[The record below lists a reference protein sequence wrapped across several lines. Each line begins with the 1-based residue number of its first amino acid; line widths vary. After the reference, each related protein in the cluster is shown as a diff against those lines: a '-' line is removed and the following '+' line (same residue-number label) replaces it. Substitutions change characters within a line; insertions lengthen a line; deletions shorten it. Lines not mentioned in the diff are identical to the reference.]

1 MHWEISVRNCL
12 QYFVFEITI
21 SILHIGLYGECCAE
35 SCHIWQVI
43 YCVTRNT
50 DLGLWCSS

>member
-21 SILHIGLYGECCAE
+21 SILHIGLSRECCAE

-43 YCVTRNT
+43 YCVSRTT